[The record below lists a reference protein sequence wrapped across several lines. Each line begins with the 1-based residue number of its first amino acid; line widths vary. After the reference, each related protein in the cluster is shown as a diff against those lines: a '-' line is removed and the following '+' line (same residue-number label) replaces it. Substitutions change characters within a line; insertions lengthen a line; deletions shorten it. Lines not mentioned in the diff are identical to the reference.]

1 MAMMSLEQHNTRVQ
15 QLVANRQEDDARW
28 RKTFLTSLSNIKK
41 EAEREKNAIRV
52 RSETMPF
59 RTFEFRE
66 SRRREMIGDIC
77 NALGN
82 DGGGWENKK
91 IHVAVGK
98 TMASLGCKVR

>member
-1 MAMMSLEQHNTRVQ
+1 MSLEQHNVNIQRILASRDESNT
-15 QLVANRQEDDARW
+15 RW
-28 RKTFLTSLSNIKK
+28 RKSFLSSLSDIKK

-52 RSETMPF
+52 RADTMPL

-77 NALGN
+77 DALVTAN
-82 DGGGWENKK
+82 SGWENKK

-98 TMASLGCKVR
+98 TMSSLGCKIR